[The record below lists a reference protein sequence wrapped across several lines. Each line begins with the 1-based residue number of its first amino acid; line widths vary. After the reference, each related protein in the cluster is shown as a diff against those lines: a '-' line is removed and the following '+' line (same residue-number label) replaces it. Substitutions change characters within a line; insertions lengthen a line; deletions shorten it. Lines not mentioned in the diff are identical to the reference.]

1 MAAGYTPNGL
11 NKQTPGT
18 NDNAWGDV
26 LNDEVIQLVDEF
38 VAGRASFSLSG
49 TKTLTST
56 NGVSNEARMAILHI
70 TSGTGGAIVIPA
82 RSKLYMVFNE
92 ASGDVRLAPSG
103 GTAATV
109 ETTEA
114 TLIFCDG
121 TNAYSMGVAG
131 DSWKAYV
138 DAQAFAALAGDLPA
152 QPGNSGKVLSTNG
165 TVAGWSNITDLTN
178 YTTDQATRQ
187 AAADKRAVGFA
198 YFPRT

>member
-56 NGVSNEARMAILHI
+56 NGVTNEARMAILHV
-70 TSGTGGAIVIPA
+70 TGGTGGDIVIPA
-82 RSKLYMVFNE
+82 RSKLYLVFNQ

-114 TLIFCDG
+114 TVIFCDG
-121 TNAYSMGVAG
+121 TNAYSMGVGG

-138 DAQAFAALAGDLPA
+138 DEQAFAALAGDLPA
-152 QPGNSGKVLSTNG
+152 QPGSAGKVLSTNG
-165 TVAGWSNITDLTN
+165 TVASWETVTSRPDYI
-178 YTTDQATRQ
+178 TDQA
-187 AAADKRAVGFA
+187 ARASTAVAMA
-198 YFPRT
+198 YFL

>member
-38 VAGRASFSLSG
+38 VAGRASFTLSG

-92 ASGDVRLAPSG
+92 ASGDVTLAPTG
-103 GTAATV
+103 GVAATV
-109 ETTEA
+109 NATEA
-114 TLIFCDG
+114 VLVMCDG
-121 TNAYSMGVAG
+121 TDCYSLGINGA
-131 DSWKAYV
+131 SWKEYV
-138 DAQAFAALAGDLPA
+138 DAQAFAALAGDLPG
-152 QPGNSGKVLSTNG
+152 QTGNSGKVLSTDG
-165 TVAGWSNITDLTN
+165 TTAAWADV
-178 YTTDQATRQ
+178 TTRPDFIQAS
-187 AAADKRAVGFA
+187 AAADRRAVGFA

>member
-38 VAGRASFSLSG
+38 IAGRAAFALSG

-56 NGVSNEARMAILHI
+56 NGVSNEARMAILHV
-70 TSGTGGAIVIPA
+70 TGGTGGNVVIPA
-82 RSKLYMVFNE
+82 RSKLYLVFNQ

-121 TNAYSMGVAG
+121 TNAYSMGVSG

-138 DAQAFAALAGDLPA
+138 DKQAFAALSGDLPGQA
-152 QPGNSGKVLSTNG
+152 GNSGKVLSTNG
-165 TVAGWSNITDLTN
+165 TVASWETVTSRPDFIT
-178 YTTDQATRQ
+178 AS

-198 YFPRT
+198 YFPRG

>member
-56 NGVSNEARMAILHI
+56 NGVSNEARMAILHV
-70 TSGTGGAIVIPA
+70 TGGTGGDVVIPA
-82 RSKLYMVFNE
+82 RSKLYLVFNQ

-121 TNAYSMGVAG
+121 TNAYSMGVGG

-138 DAQAFAALAGDLPA
+138 DEQAFAALSGDLPA

-165 TVAGWSNITDLTN
+165 TVASWESVTSRPDYI
-178 YTTDQATRQ
+178 TDQA
-187 AAADKRAVGFA
+187 ARASTAVAMA
-198 YFPRT
+198 YFL

>member
-38 VAGRASFSLSG
+38 VAGRASFTLSG

-56 NGVSNEARMAILHI
+56 NGVSNEARMAILHV
-70 TSGTGGAIVIPA
+70 TGGTGGDVVIPA
-82 RSKLYMVFNE
+82 RSKLYLVFNQ

-103 GTAATV
+103 GVAATV
-109 ETTEA
+109 NATEA
-114 TLIFCDG
+114 VLVMCDG
-121 TNAYSMGVAG
+121 TDCYSLGINGA
-131 DSWKAYV
+131 SWKEYV
-138 DAQAFAALAGDLPA
+138 DAQAFAALAGDLPG
-152 QPGNSGKVLSTNG
+152 QTGNSGKVLSTDG
-165 TVAGWSNITDLTN
+165 TTAAWADV
-178 YTTDQATRQ
+178 TTRPDFIQAS

>member
-1 MAAGYTPNGL
+1 MVAGYTPNGL
-11 NKQTPGT
+11 NRQTPGT

-38 VAGRASFSLSG
+38 IAGRAAFTLSG

-56 NGVSNEARMAILHI
+56 NGVTNEARMAILHV
-70 TSGTGGAIVIPA
+70 TGGTGGDVVIPA
-82 RSKLYMVFNE
+82 RSKLYLVFNQ

-121 TNAYSMGVAG
+121 TDCYSLGVGG

-138 DAQAFAALAGDLPA
+138 DAQAFAALQGDLPG
-152 QPGNSGKVLSTNG
+152 QPGNSGKVLSTDG
-165 TVAGWSNITDLTN
+165 TTASWSNVSALTDYIN
-178 YTTDQATRQ
+178 DQAARA
-187 AAADKRAVGFA
+187 AAADKRAAALV
-198 YFPRT
+198 YFG

>member
-38 VAGRASFSLSG
+38 VAGRAAFTLSG

-56 NGVSNEARMAILHI
+56 NGVSNEARMAILHV
-70 TSGTGGAIVIPA
+70 TGGTGGDVVIPA
-82 RSKLYMVFNE
+82 RSKLYLVFNQ

-121 TNAYSMGVAG
+121 TNAYSMGVGG

-138 DAQAFAALAGDLPA
+138 DEQAFAALAGDLPA

-165 TVAGWSNITDLTN
+165 TVASWESVTSRPDYI
-178 YTTDQATRQ
+178 TDQA
-187 AAADKRAVGFA
+187 ARASTAVAMA
-198 YFPRT
+198 YFL

>member
-56 NGVSNEARMAILHI
+56 NGVSNEARMAILHVAG
-70 TSGTGGAIVIPA
+70 GTGGDVVIPA
-82 RSKLYMVFNE
+82 RSKLYLVFNQ
-92 ASGDVRLAPSG
+92 ATGDVRLAPSG

-121 TNAYSMGVAG
+121 TNAYSMGVGG

-138 DAQAFAALAGDLPA
+138 DEQAFAALSGDLPA

-165 TVAGWSNITDLTN
+165 TVASWESVTSRPDYI
-178 YTTDQATRQ
+178 TDQAARDAASADE
-187 AAADKRAVGFA
+187 AAALV
-198 YFPRT
+198 YFG